1 MAKQMMYAKFSD
13 FQKAVLLG
21 TAVNMVYENGV
32 KTSVPKSITCT
43 FGCSRGM
50 FDVVL
55 DYRQGLFEQISKKFP
70 SGSFFN
76 LDETFEVTDVSFS
89 AFDGKLT
96 VKIFAEFR
104 EGIL

>member
-70 SGSFFN
+70 S
-76 LDETFEVTDVSFS
+76 VSSIWTKRSKLLMS
-89 AFDGKLT
+89 ASVLSM
-96 VKIFAEFR
+96 ES
-104 EGIL
+104 LQ